1 MFALFRT
8 FRDWKKYCILKIG
21 NRKESGNYVPDCV
34 AVFFSNLTT
43 FNPFSFYFSE
53 FVAEIKNS
61 KEGNNPEKEY
71 IDKTMN

>member
-1 MFALFRT
+1 
-8 FRDWKKYCILKIG
+8 
-21 NRKESGNYVPDCV
+21 
-34 AVFFSNLTT
+34 LTT